1 MEKGIAWRR
10 MIASLIRIV
19 EGGRIPFTTG
29 SSTPERIDA
38 MMFGS
43 ITDPNREVMF
53 IYDESEVGVV
63 MSRFS

>member
-1 MEKGIAWRR
+1 

-19 EGGRIPFTTG
+19 EGDRILFTTG

-38 MMFGS
+38 MMFRS

-63 MSRFS
+63 MNRFIMVRLDA